1 MPRSLARLSASA
13 PSHRDLSLA
22 VFITNI
28 AESDFRYTQDSS
40 AGFVPRFRL
49 MHEPPA
55 DIPRQPALRTLP
67 SCRGTRKSGCWLPLA
82 IGESRRL
89 LKRPMRPARAPA
101 SIVRADY
108 PALAIHALLDQAISV
123 SDGFLEKG
131 DCVDARPQRRG
142 DQALQCARRRS
153 HQGQA

>member
-108 PALAIHALLDQAISV
+108 PALATGGRRYKWGAT
-123 SDGFLEKG
+123 
-131 DCVDARPQRRG
+131 QRCTR
-142 DQALQCARRRS
+142 DRASSERLAKFSSPRL
-153 HQGQA
+153 